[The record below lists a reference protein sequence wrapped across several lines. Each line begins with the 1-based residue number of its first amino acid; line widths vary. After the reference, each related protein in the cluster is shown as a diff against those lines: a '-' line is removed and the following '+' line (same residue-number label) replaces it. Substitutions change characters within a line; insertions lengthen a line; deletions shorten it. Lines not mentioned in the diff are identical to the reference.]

1 MFSVLFATAEWPAGG
16 AQVSFDRLFEHTE
29 ESVRAAFK
37 KADGSVDLEM
47 LRNIPAL
54 FAQETN
60 GGVLPPAR
68 VGNIHSA
75 RLIGRTIHIE
85 YAFDPTIPPIPGEI
99 LRRSGAQIGLNT
111 FTRSHW
117 AVKDFDLYR
126 FIVRNQRPSRRLP
139 TAFDVASPEA
149 VDPNLVSVMMPFT
162 AALEPTY
169 RKIREVAEGL
179 GLECRRADNIWDHAT
194 IIQDVVNL
202 IDRAAIV
209 ICDCTGKNA
218 NVFYEAGLA
227 HAFGREVVLI
237 TQNAD
242 DVPFD
247 LRHHR
252 FLTYLGNV
260 EGLQR
265 LAVELAPRLQALR
278 ARV

>member
-1 MFSVLFATAEWPAGG
+1 MYSVLFSTADWPAGG
-16 AQVSFDRLFEHTE
+16 SQIPLARVFEHTE
-29 ESVRAAFK
+29 AAVQAAFSD
-37 KADGSVDLEM
+37 AAGNPDLDK
-47 LRNIPAL
+47 LKSIPAL

-75 RLIGRTIHIE
+75 RLVGREIHIE
-85 YAFDPTIPPIPGEI
+85 YGFDATIPPIPGET

-117 AVKDFDLYR
+117 AVKDFNLYR
-126 FIVRNQRPSRRLP
+126 FIVRNQRPARRLP
-139 TAFDVASPEA
+139 TAFDVSSPEA

-162 AALEPTY
+162 PTLEPTY
-169 RKIREVAEGL
+169 RKIREVSEGL

-218 NVFYEAGLA
+218 NVFYEAGVA

-237 TQNAD
+237 TQSAD

-252 FLTYLGNV
+252 FLTYLGNA

-265 LAVELAPRLQALR
+265 LGDDLAPRLQALR

>member
-1 MFSVLFATAEWPAGG
+1 MYSVLFSTAEWPAGG
-16 AQVSFDRLFEHTE
+16 SQISLSRLFEHTE
-29 ESVRAAFK
+29 EVVEAAFK
-37 KADGSVDLEM
+37 DANGNPNLDKLKS
-47 LRNIPAL
+47 IPAL
-54 FAQETN
+54 FAQEMY

-75 RLIGRTIHIE
+75 RLVGRDIHIE
-85 YAFDPTIPPIPGEI
+85 YSFDATIPPIPGET
-99 LRRSGAQIGLNT
+99 LRRSGAQIGLNI

-117 AVKDFDLYR
+117 AVKDFDLYK
-126 FIVRNQRPSRRLP
+126 FIVRNQKPSRRLP
-139 TAFDVASPEA
+139 TAFDVDSPEV
-149 VDPNLVSVMMPFT
+149 VDADLVSVMMPFT
-162 AALEPTY
+162 AALQPTY
-169 RKIREVAEGL
+169 RKIEQVAERL
-179 GLECRRADNIWDHAT
+179 GLTCRRADNIWDHNT
-194 IIQDVVNL
+194 VIQDVVHL

-209 ICDCTGKNA
+209 ICDCTGRNA
-218 NVFYEAGLA
+218 NVFYEAGIA

-252 FLTYLGNV
+252 YLTYLGND

-265 LAVELAPRLQALR
+265 LADELAPRLQNLR

>member
-1 MFSVLFATAEWPAGG
+1 MYSVLFSTAEWPAGG
-16 AQVSFDRLFEHTE
+16 SQISLSRLFEHTE
-29 ESVRAAFK
+29 DALEVAFTD
-37 KADGSVDLEM
+37 ANGDPDLDK
-47 LRNIPAL
+47 LKSIPAL
-54 FAQETN
+54 FAQETY

-75 RLIGRTIHIE
+75 RLVGREIHIE
-85 YAFDPTIPPIPGEI
+85 YSFDATIPPIPGET
-99 LRRSGAQIGLNT
+99 LRRSGAQIGLNV

-117 AVKDFDLYR
+117 AVKDFDLYK
-126 FIVRNQRPSRRLP
+126 FIVRNQRQSRRLP
-139 TAFDVASPEA
+139 TAFDVSSPEA

-169 RKIREVAEGL
+169 RKIREVAQAL

-194 IIQDVVNL
+194 VIQDVVNL
-202 IDRAAIV
+202 IDQAAIV

-218 NVFYEAGLA
+218 NVFYEAGIA

-252 FLTYLGNV
+252 FLPYLGNA
-260 EGLQR
+260 EGLER
-265 LAVELAPRLQALR
+265 LAVDLAPRLQALR